1 MSDRFIDTNIVIY
14 SLSQNTVKQDVAIAL
29 LAQSPVTSVQ
39 VLSETSNVM
48 RRKLGFDIPSVK
60 AVINRI
66 ALECSRVQP
75 LSMSTLRYGLE
86 LSERYGFS
94 HYDSLIVASALEAG
108 CIELYS
114 EDMHDGLIVD
124 QQLAIVNPFLQ
135 R

>member
-14 SLSQNTVKQDVAIAL
+14 SLSQNTAKQDVAIAL

-94 HYDSLIVASALEAG
+94 HYDSLIVASALEGG

-124 QQLAIVNPFLQ
+124 QQLTIVNPFSQ
-135 R
+135 K